1 MKQLILIALAIVS
14 GVAIGEWFEPSAS
27 ADRVD
32 LTLPRATTPGAT
44 VQQDLS
50 RHSYSVVDM
59 GTLKPQVMHDTG
71 FVLPAGRAYTV
82 SVGDTGASIEDGDLD
97 CYLYE
102 GTMHYRTARLVVRD
116 VSSNDGCQF
125 TLAPRPAATT
135 YSLLVQNQS
144 AEDEGF
150 LVVVQ

>member
-1 MKQLILIALAIVS
+1 MKQLILIALAVVS

-27 ADRVD
+27 ADRID
-32 LTLPRATTPGAT
+32 LTLPRATTPGAA
-44 VQQDLS
+44 VQQNDN
-50 RHSYSVVDM
+50 SYSVVDM

-102 GTMHYRTARLVVRD
+102 GTMHYHTARLVARD

-125 TLAPRPAATT
+125 TLAPRPVATS

-150 LVVVQ
+150 LVVIQ